1 MADYHSPLVIQ
12 PDIPLDGVTA
22 LELFLLTHMLQSE
35 VNDDGVYLFAELSVE
50 EMPAVK
56 AGELRRAYSESAGV
70 ESRVL
75 APVGQWLDEA
85 GYCGDDDGTH
95 FDLDGHLEYSAWI
108 VMLQDITRRSRA
120 VAYFTV
126 SGAYTCTKMR
136 SDGFGG
142 WAALIYPEDVR
153 MQSTNDLLDTFIN
166 EAKFPPETWKDL

>member
-1 MADYHSPLVIQ
+1 MADYHAPLVIQ
-12 PDIPLDGVTA
+12 PDIPLEAMTA
-22 LELFLLTHMLQSE
+22 LEFFLLTHMLQSE
-35 VNDDGVYLFAELSVE
+35 VTDDGVYLFAELSVE

-56 AGELRRAYSESAGV
+56 AGLLRQAYCESAGI

-75 APVGQWLDEA
+75 APVGQWLDEI

-95 FDLDGHLEYSAWI
+95 FDLDALLDHSAWI
-108 VMLQDITRRSRA
+108 VMLQDITRRSQD
-120 VAYFTV
+120 VAYVTV

-153 MQSTNDLLDTFIN
+153 MQSTNDLLDAFIK